1 MALLRNLI
9 SSLSRMSQFPSA
21 SRAASAANR
30 WSGNSDIKIDEI
42 SLRIPSYGGKISL
55 GSLANIKPAP
65 HGAPG
70 FQLNLYDTEISDSF
84 KKSLAIAVKPL
95 NLKVSFQA
103 GVILLVPKEGT
114 NVSWKRLRSS
124 QSRKISDAYR
134 GDIFAFDNDDLL
146 TPSSNKLNKKLAK
159 AWTPVDTHRKKQKPL
174 LLREQRVHD
183 LADSMN
189 DLGLSSSLAGH
200 FFYERLA
207 TSNKKTM
214 RQLIKRVSEFEFAKE
229 LGFEKKPALE

>member
-42 SLRIPSYGGKISL
+42 SLRIPSYGGKTPL

-70 FQLNLYDTEISDSF
+70 FQLDLYDTDILDSF
-84 KKSLAIAVKPL
+84 KKSLATAVKPL
-95 NLKVSFQA
+95 NLKVFFKA
-103 GVILLVPKEGT
+103 GVVLLVPKEGT
-114 NVSWKRLRSS
+114 NISWKRLKSS
-124 QSRKISDAYR
+124 PQSRKSSDTYR
-134 GDIFAFDNDDLL
+134 GDIFALDNNDPL
-146 TPSSNKLNKKLAK
+146 TPSSNKLSKKLAK

-189 DLGLSSSLAGH
+189 DLGLSSAMTGR
-200 FFYERLA
+200 YERLA

>member
-146 TPSSNKLNKKLAK
+146 TPSSNKLSKKLAK